1 MSNYDNVYKMNAY
14 YYKDGFPKDLEYHGI
29 FQSYS
34 KAFQRLLKEAEEVEL
49 FVIPDANQRGYVID
63 IATGISIPVMSY
75 QHYTNHKSVLR
86 QKDRLES
93 SMDPSISFCVF
104 EDGDAFSDT
113 ISSPDLIDQYIK
125 EHHGVE
131 HYNMILQYANQNV
144 YLVNP
149 NQDKKMMNAVNEEVI
164 PSVTNSMTFLQLT
177 GNIQSMVT
185 ELPIEMQAVYY
196 QRLSKILKQYDES
209 SSTLDGVALDMT
221 LSSFVTEL
229 DKLQSEIQSVKE
241 GSSKLQ
247 AYTPA
252 TFQSFLEY
260 LNVLDK
266 AKDFIHKAFTIIFMA
281 SIVIWF
287 LQSFSFTFDFVTDSS
302 QSILAAI
309 GSFVSPIFAP
319 LGFNDWRSST
329 ALMTGITAKESVVS
343 TLTVLTQSS
352 STAALNQ
359 ALIGIF
365 TPLSS
370 FTFLVFTVLYMP
382 CVAAF
387 AATKR
392 ELRSW
397 PQAILTVM
405 FQTGMA
411 YLVAFVIY
419 QLGQLLL

>member
-14 YYKDGFPKDLEYHGI
+14 YYKDGFPKDLEYHGF

-49 FVIPDANQRGYVID
+49 FVIPDADQKGYVID

-247 AYTPA
+247 VYTPA

-260 LNVLDK
+260 LNVLDNPVEK
-266 AKDFIHKAFTIIFMA
+266 IEALFQEMQYVSSNMLSNNLLDQITIVDLFVSNASSIFSTLSVDDRKKYWDMLDQNYQTEFIISLENKKYPEAILLGETYSKPEKDFEYFNQLLAFDNNSKKRKI
-281 SIVIWF
+281 
-287 LQSFSFTFDFVTDSS
+287 
-302 QSILAAI
+302 
-309 GSFVSPIFAP
+309 
-319 LGFNDWRSST
+319 
-329 ALMTGITAKESVVS
+329 
-343 TLTVLTQSS
+343 
-352 STAALNQ
+352 
-359 ALIGIF
+359 
-365 TPLSS
+365 
-370 FTFLVFTVLYMP
+370 
-382 CVAAF
+382 
-387 AATKR
+387 ATK
-392 ELRSW
+392 
-397 PQAILTVM
+397 
-405 FQTGMA
+405 
-411 YLVAFVIY
+411 
-419 QLGQLLL
+419 

>member
-14 YYKDGFPKDLEYHGI
+14 YYKDGFPKDLEYHGF

-49 FVIPDANQRGYVID
+49 FVIPDADQKGYVID

-93 SMDPSISFCVF
+93 SMDSSISFCVF
-104 EDGDAFSDT
+104 EDGAAFSDT

-260 LNVLDK
+260 LNVLDNPVEK
-266 AKDFIHKAFTIIFMA
+266 IEALFQEMQYVSSNMLSNNLLDQITIVDLFVSNASSIFSTLSVDDRKKYWDMLDQNYQTEFIISLENKKYPEAILLGETYSKPEKDFEYFNQLLAFDNNSKKRKI
-281 SIVIWF
+281 
-287 LQSFSFTFDFVTDSS
+287 
-302 QSILAAI
+302 
-309 GSFVSPIFAP
+309 
-319 LGFNDWRSST
+319 
-329 ALMTGITAKESVVS
+329 
-343 TLTVLTQSS
+343 
-352 STAALNQ
+352 
-359 ALIGIF
+359 
-365 TPLSS
+365 
-370 FTFLVFTVLYMP
+370 
-382 CVAAF
+382 
-387 AATKR
+387 ATK
-392 ELRSW
+392 
-397 PQAILTVM
+397 
-405 FQTGMA
+405 
-411 YLVAFVIY
+411 
-419 QLGQLLL
+419 

>member
-14 YYKDGFPKDLEYHGI
+14 YYKDGFPKDLEYHGF

-49 FVIPDANQRGYVID
+49 FVIPDADQKGYVID

-104 EDGDAFSDT
+104 EDGAAFSDT

-247 AYTPA
+247 VYTPA

-260 LNVLDK
+260 LNVLDNPVEK
-266 AKDFIHKAFTIIFMA
+266 IEALFQEMQYVSSNMLSNNLLDQITIVDLFVSNASSIFSTLSVDDRKKYWDMLDHNYQTEFIISLENKKYPEAILLGETYSKPEKDFEYFNQLLAFDNNSKKRKI
-281 SIVIWF
+281 
-287 LQSFSFTFDFVTDSS
+287 
-302 QSILAAI
+302 
-309 GSFVSPIFAP
+309 
-319 LGFNDWRSST
+319 
-329 ALMTGITAKESVVS
+329 
-343 TLTVLTQSS
+343 
-352 STAALNQ
+352 
-359 ALIGIF
+359 
-365 TPLSS
+365 
-370 FTFLVFTVLYMP
+370 
-382 CVAAF
+382 
-387 AATKR
+387 ATK
-392 ELRSW
+392 
-397 PQAILTVM
+397 
-405 FQTGMA
+405 
-411 YLVAFVIY
+411 
-419 QLGQLLL
+419 

>member
-14 YYKDGFPKDLEYHGI
+14 YYKDGFPKDLEYHGF

-49 FVIPDANQRGYVID
+49 FVIPDADQKGYVID

-104 EDGDAFSDT
+104 EDGDAFSYT

-260 LNVLDK
+260 LNVLDNPVEK
-266 AKDFIHKAFTIIFMA
+266 IEALFQEMQYVSSNMLSNNLLDQITIVDLFVSNASSIFSTLSVDDRKKYWDMLDHNYQTEFIISLENKKYPEAILLGETYSKPEKDFEYFNQLLAFDNNSKKRKI
-281 SIVIWF
+281 
-287 LQSFSFTFDFVTDSS
+287 
-302 QSILAAI
+302 
-309 GSFVSPIFAP
+309 
-319 LGFNDWRSST
+319 
-329 ALMTGITAKESVVS
+329 
-343 TLTVLTQSS
+343 
-352 STAALNQ
+352 
-359 ALIGIF
+359 
-365 TPLSS
+365 
-370 FTFLVFTVLYMP
+370 
-382 CVAAF
+382 
-387 AATKR
+387 ATK
-392 ELRSW
+392 
-397 PQAILTVM
+397 
-405 FQTGMA
+405 
-411 YLVAFVIY
+411 
-419 QLGQLLL
+419 

>member
-1 MSNYDNVYKMNAY
+1 MSSYDNVYKMNAY
-14 YYKDGFPKDLEYHGI
+14 YYKDGFPKDLEYHGF

-34 KAFQRLLKEAEEVEL
+34 KAFQRLLKDAEEVEL
-49 FVIPDANQRGYVID
+49 FVMPNSDRKGYVID

-104 EDGDAFSDT
+104 EDGEVSDS
-113 ISSPDLIDQYIK
+113 ISSPDLIDQYVK
-125 EHHGVE
+125 AHHGVE
-131 HYNMILQYANQNV
+131 YYNMILQYANQNV

-247 AYTPA
+247 VYTPA

-260 LNVLDK
+260 LNVLDNPVEK
-266 AKDFIHKAFTIIFMA
+266 IEALFQEMQYVSSNMLSNNLLDQITIVDLFVSNASSIFSTLSVDDRRKYWDMLDQNYQSEFIISLENKKYPEAILLGETYSKPEKDFEYVNQLLAFDNNSKKRKI
-281 SIVIWF
+281 
-287 LQSFSFTFDFVTDSS
+287 
-302 QSILAAI
+302 
-309 GSFVSPIFAP
+309 
-319 LGFNDWRSST
+319 
-329 ALMTGITAKESVVS
+329 
-343 TLTVLTQSS
+343 
-352 STAALNQ
+352 
-359 ALIGIF
+359 
-365 TPLSS
+365 
-370 FTFLVFTVLYMP
+370 
-382 CVAAF
+382 
-387 AATKR
+387 ATK
-392 ELRSW
+392 
-397 PQAILTVM
+397 
-405 FQTGMA
+405 
-411 YLVAFVIY
+411 
-419 QLGQLLL
+419 

>member
-1 MSNYDNVYKMNAY
+1 MSNYDNVYKVNAY

-49 FVIPDANQRGYVID
+49 FVIPDADQKGYVID

-104 EDGDAFSDT
+104 EDGAAFSDT

-149 NQDKKMMNAVNEEVI
+149 NQDKKMMNEVNEEVI

-247 AYTPA
+247 VYTPA

-260 LNVLDK
+260 LNVLDNPVEK
-266 AKDFIHKAFTIIFMA
+266 IEALFQEMQYVSSNMLSNNLLDQITIVDLFVSNASSIFFTLSVDDRKKYWDMLDQNYQSEFIISLENKKYPEAILLGETYSKPEKDFEYFNQLLAFDNNSKKRKI
-281 SIVIWF
+281 
-287 LQSFSFTFDFVTDSS
+287 
-302 QSILAAI
+302 
-309 GSFVSPIFAP
+309 
-319 LGFNDWRSST
+319 
-329 ALMTGITAKESVVS
+329 
-343 TLTVLTQSS
+343 
-352 STAALNQ
+352 
-359 ALIGIF
+359 
-365 TPLSS
+365 
-370 FTFLVFTVLYMP
+370 
-382 CVAAF
+382 
-387 AATKR
+387 ATK
-392 ELRSW
+392 
-397 PQAILTVM
+397 
-405 FQTGMA
+405 
-411 YLVAFVIY
+411 
-419 QLGQLLL
+419 

>member
-14 YYKDGFPKDLEYHGI
+14 YYKDGFPKDLEYHGF

-34 KAFQRLLKEAEEVEL
+34 KAFQSLLKEAEEVEL
-49 FVIPDANQRGYVID
+49 FVIPDADQKGYVID

-185 ELPIEMQAVYY
+185 ELPVEMQAVYY

-247 AYTPA
+247 VYTPA

-260 LNVLDK
+260 LNVLDNPVEK
-266 AKDFIHKAFTIIFMA
+266 IEALFQEMQYVSSNMLSNNLLDQITIVDLFVSNASSIFSTLSVDDRKKYWDMLDQNYQSEFIISLENKKYPEAILLGETYSKPEKDFEYFNQLLAFDNNSKKRKI
-281 SIVIWF
+281 
-287 LQSFSFTFDFVTDSS
+287 
-302 QSILAAI
+302 
-309 GSFVSPIFAP
+309 
-319 LGFNDWRSST
+319 
-329 ALMTGITAKESVVS
+329 
-343 TLTVLTQSS
+343 
-352 STAALNQ
+352 
-359 ALIGIF
+359 
-365 TPLSS
+365 
-370 FTFLVFTVLYMP
+370 
-382 CVAAF
+382 
-387 AATKR
+387 ATK
-392 ELRSW
+392 
-397 PQAILTVM
+397 
-405 FQTGMA
+405 
-411 YLVAFVIY
+411 
-419 QLGQLLL
+419 

>member
-1 MSNYDNVYKMNAY
+1 MSNYDNVYKTSAY
-14 YYKDGFPKDLEYHGI
+14 YYKDGFPKDLEYHGF

-49 FVIPDANQRGYVID
+49 FVIPDADQKGYVID

-104 EDGDAFSDT
+104 EDGAAFSDT
-113 ISSPDLIDQYIK
+113 ISSPDMIDQYVK
-125 EHHGVE
+125 AHHGVE

-247 AYTPA
+247 VYTPA

-260 LNVLDK
+260 LNVLDNPVEK
-266 AKDFIHKAFTIIFMA
+266 IEALFQEMQYVSSNMLSNNLLDQITIVDLFVSNASSIFSTLSVDDRKKYWDMLDQNYQSEFIISLENKKYPEAILLGETYSKPEKDFEY
-281 SIVIWF
+281 
-287 LQSFSFTFDFVTDSS
+287 
-302 QSILAAI
+302 
-309 GSFVSPIFAP
+309 
-319 LGFNDWRSST
+319 FN
-329 ALMTGITAKESVVS
+329 
-343 TLTVLTQSS
+343 
-352 STAALNQ
+352 
-359 ALIGIF
+359 
-365 TPLSS
+365 
-370 FTFLVFTVLYMP
+370 
-382 CVAAF
+382 
-387 AATKR
+387 
-392 ELRSW
+392 
-397 PQAILTVM
+397 
-405 FQTGMA
+405 
-411 YLVAFVIY
+411 
-419 QLGQLLL
+419 QLLAFDNNSKKRKIVTK

>member
-1 MSNYDNVYKMNAY
+1 MSNYDYVYKMNAY
-14 YYKDGFPKDLEYHGI
+14 YYKDGFPKDLEYHGF

-49 FVIPDANQRGYVID
+49 FVIPDADQKGYVID

-104 EDGDAFSDT
+104 EDGAAFSDT

-247 AYTPA
+247 VYTPA

-260 LNVLDK
+260 LNVLDNPVEK
-266 AKDFIHKAFTIIFMA
+266 IEALFQEMQYVSSNMLSNNLLDQITIVDLFVSNASSIFSTLSVDDRKKYWDMLDQNYQTEFIISLENKKYPEAILLGETYSKPEKDFEYFNQLLAFDNNSKKRKI
-281 SIVIWF
+281 
-287 LQSFSFTFDFVTDSS
+287 
-302 QSILAAI
+302 
-309 GSFVSPIFAP
+309 
-319 LGFNDWRSST
+319 
-329 ALMTGITAKESVVS
+329 
-343 TLTVLTQSS
+343 
-352 STAALNQ
+352 
-359 ALIGIF
+359 
-365 TPLSS
+365 
-370 FTFLVFTVLYMP
+370 
-382 CVAAF
+382 
-387 AATKR
+387 ATK
-392 ELRSW
+392 
-397 PQAILTVM
+397 
-405 FQTGMA
+405 
-411 YLVAFVIY
+411 
-419 QLGQLLL
+419 

>member
-1 MSNYDNVYKMNAY
+1 MTLKFLQKRVVFMSNYDNVYKVNAY

-49 FVIPDANQRGYVID
+49 FVIPDADQKGYVID

-104 EDGDAFSDT
+104 EDGAAFSDT
-113 ISSPDLIDQYIK
+113 ISSPDMIDQYVK
-125 EHHGVE
+125 AHHGVE

-247 AYTPA
+247 VYTPA

-260 LNVLDK
+260 LNVLDNPVEK
-266 AKDFIHKAFTIIFMA
+266 IEALFQEMQYVSSNMLSNNLLDQITIVDLFVSNASSIFSTLSVDDRKKYWDMLDQNYQSEFIISLENKKYPEAILLGETYSKPEKDFEYFNQLLAFDNNSKKRKI
-281 SIVIWF
+281 
-287 LQSFSFTFDFVTDSS
+287 
-302 QSILAAI
+302 
-309 GSFVSPIFAP
+309 
-319 LGFNDWRSST
+319 
-329 ALMTGITAKESVVS
+329 
-343 TLTVLTQSS
+343 
-352 STAALNQ
+352 
-359 ALIGIF
+359 
-365 TPLSS
+365 
-370 FTFLVFTVLYMP
+370 
-382 CVAAF
+382 
-387 AATKR
+387 ATK
-392 ELRSW
+392 
-397 PQAILTVM
+397 
-405 FQTGMA
+405 
-411 YLVAFVIY
+411 
-419 QLGQLLL
+419 

>member
-1 MSNYDNVYKMNAY
+1 MSNYDYVYKMNAY
-14 YYKDGFPKDLEYHGI
+14 YYKDGFPKDLEYHGF

-49 FVIPDANQRGYVID
+49 FVIPDADQKGYVID

-104 EDGDAFSDT
+104 EDGAAFSDT

-260 LNVLDK
+260 LNVLDNPVEK
-266 AKDFIHKAFTIIFMA
+266 IEALFQEMQYVSSNMLSNNFLDQITIVDLFVSNASSIFSTLSVDDRKKYWDMLNQNYQTEFIISLENKKHPEAILLGETYSKPEKDFEYFNQLLAFDNNSKKRKI
-281 SIVIWF
+281 
-287 LQSFSFTFDFVTDSS
+287 
-302 QSILAAI
+302 
-309 GSFVSPIFAP
+309 
-319 LGFNDWRSST
+319 
-329 ALMTGITAKESVVS
+329 
-343 TLTVLTQSS
+343 
-352 STAALNQ
+352 
-359 ALIGIF
+359 
-365 TPLSS
+365 
-370 FTFLVFTVLYMP
+370 
-382 CVAAF
+382 
-387 AATKR
+387 ATK
-392 ELRSW
+392 
-397 PQAILTVM
+397 
-405 FQTGMA
+405 
-411 YLVAFVIY
+411 
-419 QLGQLLL
+419 

>member
-1 MSNYDNVYKMNAY
+1 MSNYDNVYKTSAY
-14 YYKDGFPKDLEYHGI
+14 YYKDGFPKDLEYHGF

-49 FVIPDANQRGYVID
+49 FVIPDADQKGYVID

-104 EDGDAFSDT
+104 EDGAAFSDT
-113 ISSPDLIDQYIK
+113 ISSPDMIDQYVK
-125 EHHGVE
+125 AHHGVE
-131 HYNMILQYANQNV
+131 RYNMILQYANQNV

-247 AYTPA
+247 VYTPA

-260 LNVLDK
+260 LNVLDNPVEK
-266 AKDFIHKAFTIIFMA
+266 IEALFQEMQYVSSNMLSNNLLDQITIVDLFVSNASSIFSTLSVDDRKKYWDMLDQHYQSEFIISLENKKYPEAILLGETYSKPEKDFEYFNQLLAFDNNSKKRKI
-281 SIVIWF
+281 
-287 LQSFSFTFDFVTDSS
+287 
-302 QSILAAI
+302 
-309 GSFVSPIFAP
+309 
-319 LGFNDWRSST
+319 
-329 ALMTGITAKESVVS
+329 
-343 TLTVLTQSS
+343 
-352 STAALNQ
+352 
-359 ALIGIF
+359 
-365 TPLSS
+365 
-370 FTFLVFTVLYMP
+370 
-382 CVAAF
+382 
-387 AATKR
+387 ATK
-392 ELRSW
+392 
-397 PQAILTVM
+397 
-405 FQTGMA
+405 
-411 YLVAFVIY
+411 
-419 QLGQLLL
+419 

>member
-14 YYKDGFPKDLEYHGI
+14 YYKDGFPKDLEYHGF

-34 KAFQRLLKEAEEVEL
+34 KAFQSLLKEAEEVEL
-49 FVIPDANQRGYVID
+49 FVIPDADQKGYVID

-185 ELPIEMQAVYY
+185 ELPVEMQAVYY

-247 AYTPA
+247 VYTPA

-260 LNVLDK
+260 LNVLDNPVEK
-266 AKDFIHKAFTIIFMA
+266 IEALFQEMQYVSSNMLSNNLLDQITIVDLFVSNASSIFSTLSVDDRKKYWDMLDQNYQTEFIISLENKKYPEAILLGETYSKPEKDFEYFNQLLAFDNNSKKRKI
-281 SIVIWF
+281 
-287 LQSFSFTFDFVTDSS
+287 
-302 QSILAAI
+302 
-309 GSFVSPIFAP
+309 
-319 LGFNDWRSST
+319 
-329 ALMTGITAKESVVS
+329 
-343 TLTVLTQSS
+343 
-352 STAALNQ
+352 
-359 ALIGIF
+359 
-365 TPLSS
+365 
-370 FTFLVFTVLYMP
+370 
-382 CVAAF
+382 
-387 AATKR
+387 ATK
-392 ELRSW
+392 
-397 PQAILTVM
+397 
-405 FQTGMA
+405 
-411 YLVAFVIY
+411 
-419 QLGQLLL
+419 

>member
-1 MSNYDNVYKMNAY
+1 MSNYDNVYKVNAY

-34 KAFQRLLKEAEEVEL
+34 KAFQSLLKEAEEVEL
-49 FVIPDANQRGYVID
+49 FVIPDADQKGYVID

-247 AYTPA
+247 VYTPA

-260 LNVLDK
+260 LNVLDNPVEK
-266 AKDFIHKAFTIIFMA
+266 IEALFQEMQYVSSNMLSNNLLDQITIVDLFVSNASSIFSTLSVDDRKKYWDMLDQNYQTEFIISLENKKYPEAILLGETYSKSEKDFEYFNQLLAFDNNSKKRKI
-281 SIVIWF
+281 
-287 LQSFSFTFDFVTDSS
+287 
-302 QSILAAI
+302 
-309 GSFVSPIFAP
+309 
-319 LGFNDWRSST
+319 
-329 ALMTGITAKESVVS
+329 
-343 TLTVLTQSS
+343 
-352 STAALNQ
+352 
-359 ALIGIF
+359 
-365 TPLSS
+365 
-370 FTFLVFTVLYMP
+370 
-382 CVAAF
+382 
-387 AATKR
+387 ATK
-392 ELRSW
+392 
-397 PQAILTVM
+397 
-405 FQTGMA
+405 
-411 YLVAFVIY
+411 
-419 QLGQLLL
+419 

>member
-1 MSNYDNVYKMNAY
+1 MSNYDNVYKTSAY
-14 YYKDGFPKDLEYHGI
+14 YYKDGFPKDLEYYGF

-49 FVIPDANQRGYVID
+49 FVIPDADQKGYVID

-104 EDGDAFSDT
+104 EDGAAFSDT
-113 ISSPDLIDQYIK
+113 ISSPDMIDQYVK
-125 EHHGVE
+125 AHHGVE

-247 AYTPA
+247 VYTPA

-260 LNVLDK
+260 LNVLDNPVEK
-266 AKDFIHKAFTIIFMA
+266 IEALFQEMQYVSSNMLSNNLLDQITIVDLFVSNASSIFSTLSVDDRKKYWDMLDQNYQSEFIISLENKKYPEAILLGETYSKPEKDFEYFNQLLAFDNNSKKRKI
-281 SIVIWF
+281 
-287 LQSFSFTFDFVTDSS
+287 
-302 QSILAAI
+302 
-309 GSFVSPIFAP
+309 
-319 LGFNDWRSST
+319 
-329 ALMTGITAKESVVS
+329 
-343 TLTVLTQSS
+343 
-352 STAALNQ
+352 
-359 ALIGIF
+359 
-365 TPLSS
+365 
-370 FTFLVFTVLYMP
+370 
-382 CVAAF
+382 
-387 AATKR
+387 ATK
-392 ELRSW
+392 
-397 PQAILTVM
+397 
-405 FQTGMA
+405 
-411 YLVAFVIY
+411 
-419 QLGQLLL
+419 

>member
-1 MSNYDNVYKMNAY
+1 MTLKFLQKRVVFMSNYDYVYKMNAY
-14 YYKDGFPKDLEYHGI
+14 YYKDGFPKDLEYHGF

-49 FVIPDANQRGYVID
+49 FVIPDADQKGYVID

-247 AYTPA
+247 VYTPA

-260 LNVLDK
+260 LNVLDNPVEK
-266 AKDFIHKAFTIIFMA
+266 IEALFQEMQYVSSNMLSNNLLDQITIVDLFVSNASSIFSTLSVDDRKKYWDMLDHNYQTEFIISLENKKYPEAILLGETYSKPEKDFEYFNQLLAFDNNSKKRKI
-281 SIVIWF
+281 
-287 LQSFSFTFDFVTDSS
+287 
-302 QSILAAI
+302 
-309 GSFVSPIFAP
+309 
-319 LGFNDWRSST
+319 
-329 ALMTGITAKESVVS
+329 
-343 TLTVLTQSS
+343 
-352 STAALNQ
+352 
-359 ALIGIF
+359 
-365 TPLSS
+365 
-370 FTFLVFTVLYMP
+370 
-382 CVAAF
+382 
-387 AATKR
+387 ATK
-392 ELRSW
+392 
-397 PQAILTVM
+397 
-405 FQTGMA
+405 
-411 YLVAFVIY
+411 
-419 QLGQLLL
+419 

>member
-14 YYKDGFPKDLEYHGI
+14 YYKDGFPKDLEYHGF

-49 FVIPDANQRGYVID
+49 FVIPDADQKGYVID

-247 AYTPA
+247 VYTPA

-260 LNVLDK
+260 LNVLDNPVEK
-266 AKDFIHKAFTIIFMA
+266 IEALFQEMQYVSSNMLSNNLLDQITIVDLFVSNASSVFSTLSVDDRKKYWDMLDQNYQSEFILSLENKKYPEAILLGETYSKPEKDFEYFNQLLAFDNNSKKRKI
-281 SIVIWF
+281 
-287 LQSFSFTFDFVTDSS
+287 
-302 QSILAAI
+302 
-309 GSFVSPIFAP
+309 
-319 LGFNDWRSST
+319 
-329 ALMTGITAKESVVS
+329 
-343 TLTVLTQSS
+343 
-352 STAALNQ
+352 
-359 ALIGIF
+359 
-365 TPLSS
+365 
-370 FTFLVFTVLYMP
+370 
-382 CVAAF
+382 
-387 AATKR
+387 ATK
-392 ELRSW
+392 
-397 PQAILTVM
+397 
-405 FQTGMA
+405 
-411 YLVAFVIY
+411 
-419 QLGQLLL
+419 

>member
-1 MSNYDNVYKMNAY
+1 MALKFLQKRVVFMSNYDNVYKMNAY
-14 YYKDGFPKDLEYHGI
+14 YYKDGFPKDLEYHGF

-49 FVIPDANQRGYVID
+49 FVIPDADQKGYVID

-247 AYTPA
+247 VYTPA

-260 LNVLDK
+260 LNVLDNPVEK
-266 AKDFIHKAFTIIFMA
+266 IEALFQEMQYVSSNMLSNNLLDQITIVDLFVSNASSVFSTLSVDDRKKYWDMLDQNYQSEFIISLENKKYPEAILLGETYSKPEKDFEYFNQLLAFDNNSKKRKI
-281 SIVIWF
+281 
-287 LQSFSFTFDFVTDSS
+287 
-302 QSILAAI
+302 
-309 GSFVSPIFAP
+309 
-319 LGFNDWRSST
+319 
-329 ALMTGITAKESVVS
+329 
-343 TLTVLTQSS
+343 
-352 STAALNQ
+352 
-359 ALIGIF
+359 
-365 TPLSS
+365 
-370 FTFLVFTVLYMP
+370 
-382 CVAAF
+382 
-387 AATKR
+387 ATK
-392 ELRSW
+392 
-397 PQAILTVM
+397 
-405 FQTGMA
+405 
-411 YLVAFVIY
+411 
-419 QLGQLLL
+419 

>member
-1 MSNYDNVYKMNAY
+1 MSNYDYVYKMNAY
-14 YYKDGFPKDLEYHGI
+14 YYKDGFPKDLEYHGF

-49 FVIPDANQRGYVID
+49 FVIPDADQKGYVID

-247 AYTPA
+247 VYTPA

-260 LNVLDK
+260 LNVLDNPVEK
-266 AKDFIHKAFTIIFMA
+266 IEALFQEMQYVSSNMLSNNLLDQITIVDLFVSNASSVFSTLSVDDRKKYWDMLDQNYQSEFIISLENKKYPEAILLGETYSKPEKDFEYFNQLLAFDNNSKKRKI
-281 SIVIWF
+281 
-287 LQSFSFTFDFVTDSS
+287 
-302 QSILAAI
+302 
-309 GSFVSPIFAP
+309 
-319 LGFNDWRSST
+319 
-329 ALMTGITAKESVVS
+329 
-343 TLTVLTQSS
+343 
-352 STAALNQ
+352 
-359 ALIGIF
+359 
-365 TPLSS
+365 
-370 FTFLVFTVLYMP
+370 
-382 CVAAF
+382 
-387 AATKR
+387 ATK
-392 ELRSW
+392 
-397 PQAILTVM
+397 
-405 FQTGMA
+405 
-411 YLVAFVIY
+411 
-419 QLGQLLL
+419 

>member
-1 MSNYDNVYKMNAY
+1 MSNYDYVYKMNAY
-14 YYKDGFPKDLEYHGI
+14 YYKDGFPKDLEYHGF

-49 FVIPDANQRGYVID
+49 FVIPDADQKGYVID

-104 EDGDAFSDT
+104 EDGAAFSDT

-247 AYTPA
+247 VYTPA
-252 TFQSFLEY
+252 AFQSFLEY
-260 LNVLDK
+260 LNVLDNPVEK
-266 AKDFIHKAFTIIFMA
+266 IEALFQEMQYVSSNMLSNNLLDQITIVDLFVSNASSIFSTLSVDDRKKYWDMLDQNYQTEFIISLENKKYPEAILLGETYSKPEKDFEY
-281 SIVIWF
+281 
-287 LQSFSFTFDFVTDSS
+287 
-302 QSILAAI
+302 
-309 GSFVSPIFAP
+309 
-319 LGFNDWRSST
+319 FN
-329 ALMTGITAKESVVS
+329 
-343 TLTVLTQSS
+343 
-352 STAALNQ
+352 
-359 ALIGIF
+359 
-365 TPLSS
+365 
-370 FTFLVFTVLYMP
+370 
-382 CVAAF
+382 
-387 AATKR
+387 
-392 ELRSW
+392 
-397 PQAILTVM
+397 
-405 FQTGMA
+405 
-411 YLVAFVIY
+411 
-419 QLGQLLL
+419 QLLAFDNNSKKRKIVTK

>member
-1 MSNYDNVYKMNAY
+1 MTLKFLQKRVVFMSNYDNVYKTSAY
-14 YYKDGFPKDLEYHGI
+14 YYKDGFPKDLEYHGF

-34 KAFQRLLKEAEEVEL
+34 TAFQRLLKEAEEVEL
-49 FVIPDANQRGYVID
+49 FVIPDDDQKGYVID

-104 EDGDAFSDT
+104 EDGAAFSDT
-113 ISSPDLIDQYIK
+113 ISSPDMIDQYVK
-125 EHHGVE
+125 AHHGVE

-247 AYTPA
+247 VYTPA

-260 LNVLDK
+260 LNVLDNPVEK
-266 AKDFIHKAFTIIFMA
+266 IEALFQEMQYVSSNMLSNNLLDQITIVDLFVSNASSIFSTLSVDDRKKYWDMLDQNYQSEFIISLENKKYPEAILLGETYSKPEKDFEYFNQLLAFDNNSKKRKI
-281 SIVIWF
+281 
-287 LQSFSFTFDFVTDSS
+287 
-302 QSILAAI
+302 
-309 GSFVSPIFAP
+309 
-319 LGFNDWRSST
+319 
-329 ALMTGITAKESVVS
+329 
-343 TLTVLTQSS
+343 
-352 STAALNQ
+352 
-359 ALIGIF
+359 
-365 TPLSS
+365 
-370 FTFLVFTVLYMP
+370 
-382 CVAAF
+382 
-387 AATKR
+387 ATK
-392 ELRSW
+392 
-397 PQAILTVM
+397 
-405 FQTGMA
+405 
-411 YLVAFVIY
+411 
-419 QLGQLLL
+419 

>member
-14 YYKDGFPKDLEYHGI
+14 YYKDGFPKDLEYHGF

-49 FVIPDANQRGYVID
+49 FVIPDADQKGYVID

-104 EDGDAFSDT
+104 EDGAAFSDT

-247 AYTPA
+247 VYTPA

-260 LNVLDK
+260 LNVLDNPVEK
-266 AKDFIHKAFTIIFMA
+266 IEALFQEMQYVSSNMLSNNLLDQITIVDLFVSNASSIFSTLSVDDRKKYWDMLNQNYQTEFIISLENKKHPEAILLGETYSKPEKDFEYFNQLLAFDNNSKKRKI
-281 SIVIWF
+281 
-287 LQSFSFTFDFVTDSS
+287 
-302 QSILAAI
+302 
-309 GSFVSPIFAP
+309 
-319 LGFNDWRSST
+319 
-329 ALMTGITAKESVVS
+329 
-343 TLTVLTQSS
+343 
-352 STAALNQ
+352 
-359 ALIGIF
+359 
-365 TPLSS
+365 
-370 FTFLVFTVLYMP
+370 
-382 CVAAF
+382 
-387 AATKR
+387 ATK
-392 ELRSW
+392 
-397 PQAILTVM
+397 
-405 FQTGMA
+405 
-411 YLVAFVIY
+411 
-419 QLGQLLL
+419 

>member
-1 MSNYDNVYKMNAY
+1 MSNYDNVYKVNAY

-49 FVIPDANQRGYVID
+49 FVIPDADQKGYVID

-104 EDGDAFSDT
+104 EDGAAFSDT
-113 ISSPDLIDQYIK
+113 ISSPDMIDQYVK
-125 EHHGVE
+125 AHHGVE

-247 AYTPA
+247 VYTPA

-260 LNVLDK
+260 LNVLDNPVEK
-266 AKDFIHKAFTIIFMA
+266 IEALFQEMQYVSSNMLSNNLLDQITIVDLFVSNASSIFSTLSVDDRKKYWDMLDQNYQSEFIISLENKKYPEAILLGETYSKPEKDFEYFNQLLAFDNNSKKRKI
-281 SIVIWF
+281 
-287 LQSFSFTFDFVTDSS
+287 
-302 QSILAAI
+302 
-309 GSFVSPIFAP
+309 
-319 LGFNDWRSST
+319 
-329 ALMTGITAKESVVS
+329 
-343 TLTVLTQSS
+343 
-352 STAALNQ
+352 
-359 ALIGIF
+359 
-365 TPLSS
+365 
-370 FTFLVFTVLYMP
+370 
-382 CVAAF
+382 
-387 AATKR
+387 ATK
-392 ELRSW
+392 
-397 PQAILTVM
+397 
-405 FQTGMA
+405 
-411 YLVAFVIY
+411 
-419 QLGQLLL
+419 

>member
-1 MSNYDNVYKMNAY
+1 MSNYDNVYKVNAY

-86 QKDRLES
+86 QTDRLES

-104 EDGDAFSDT
+104 EDGAAFSDT
-113 ISSPDLIDQYIK
+113 ISSPDMIDQYVK
-125 EHHGVE
+125 AHHGVE

-209 SSTLDGVALDMT
+209 SSTLDGVALDMK

-247 AYTPA
+247 VYTPA

-260 LNVLDK
+260 LNVLDNPVK
-266 AKDFIHKAFTIIFMA
+266 KIEALFQEMQYVSSNMLSNNLLDQITIVDLFVSNASSIFSTLSVDDRKKYWDMLNQNYQTEFIISLENKKYPEAILLGETYSKPEKDFEYFNQLLAFDNNSKKRKI
-281 SIVIWF
+281 
-287 LQSFSFTFDFVTDSS
+287 
-302 QSILAAI
+302 
-309 GSFVSPIFAP
+309 
-319 LGFNDWRSST
+319 
-329 ALMTGITAKESVVS
+329 
-343 TLTVLTQSS
+343 
-352 STAALNQ
+352 
-359 ALIGIF
+359 
-365 TPLSS
+365 
-370 FTFLVFTVLYMP
+370 
-382 CVAAF
+382 
-387 AATKR
+387 ATK
-392 ELRSW
+392 
-397 PQAILTVM
+397 
-405 FQTGMA
+405 
-411 YLVAFVIY
+411 
-419 QLGQLLL
+419 

>member
-1 MSNYDNVYKMNAY
+1 MSNYDNVYKTSAY
-14 YYKDGFPKDLEYHGI
+14 YYKDGFPKDLEYHGF

-34 KAFQRLLKEAEEVEL
+34 TAFQRLLKEAEEVEL
-49 FVIPDANQRGYVID
+49 FVIPDDDQKGYVID

-104 EDGDAFSDT
+104 EDGAAFSDT
-113 ISSPDLIDQYIK
+113 ISSPDMIDQYVK
-125 EHHGVE
+125 AHHGVE

-247 AYTPA
+247 VYTPA

-260 LNVLDK
+260 LNVLDNPVEK
-266 AKDFIHKAFTIIFMA
+266 IEALFQEMQYVSSNMLSNNLLDQITIVDLFVSNASSVFSTLSVDDRKKYWDMLDQNYQSEFIISLENKKYPEAILLGETYSKPEKDFEYFNQLLAFDNNSKKRKI
-281 SIVIWF
+281 
-287 LQSFSFTFDFVTDSS
+287 
-302 QSILAAI
+302 
-309 GSFVSPIFAP
+309 
-319 LGFNDWRSST
+319 
-329 ALMTGITAKESVVS
+329 
-343 TLTVLTQSS
+343 
-352 STAALNQ
+352 
-359 ALIGIF
+359 
-365 TPLSS
+365 
-370 FTFLVFTVLYMP
+370 
-382 CVAAF
+382 
-387 AATKR
+387 ATK
-392 ELRSW
+392 
-397 PQAILTVM
+397 
-405 FQTGMA
+405 
-411 YLVAFVIY
+411 
-419 QLGQLLL
+419 

>member
-1 MSNYDNVYKMNAY
+1 MSNYDNVYKVNAY

-86 QKDRLES
+86 QTDRLES

-104 EDGDAFSDT
+104 EDGAAFSDT
-113 ISSPDLIDQYIK
+113 ISSPDMIDQYVK
-125 EHHGVE
+125 AHHGVE

-247 AYTPA
+247 VYTPA

-260 LNVLDK
+260 LNVLDNPVEK
-266 AKDFIHKAFTIIFMA
+266 IEALFQEMQYVSSNMLSNNLLDQITLVDLFVSNASSIFSTLSVDDRKKYWDMLNQNYQTEFIISLENKKYPEAILLGETYSKPEKDFEYFNQLLAFDNNSKKRKI
-281 SIVIWF
+281 
-287 LQSFSFTFDFVTDSS
+287 
-302 QSILAAI
+302 
-309 GSFVSPIFAP
+309 
-319 LGFNDWRSST
+319 
-329 ALMTGITAKESVVS
+329 
-343 TLTVLTQSS
+343 
-352 STAALNQ
+352 
-359 ALIGIF
+359 
-365 TPLSS
+365 
-370 FTFLVFTVLYMP
+370 
-382 CVAAF
+382 
-387 AATKR
+387 ATK
-392 ELRSW
+392 
-397 PQAILTVM
+397 
-405 FQTGMA
+405 
-411 YLVAFVIY
+411 
-419 QLGQLLL
+419 

>member
-14 YYKDGFPKDLEYHGI
+14 YYKDGFPKDLEYHGF

-49 FVIPDANQRGYVID
+49 FVIPDADQKGYVID

-104 EDGDAFSDT
+104 EDGAAFSDT

-149 NQDKKMMNAVNEEVI
+149 NQDKKMMNEVNEEVI

-247 AYTPA
+247 VYTPA

-260 LNVLDK
+260 LNVLDNPVEK
-266 AKDFIHKAFTIIFMA
+266 IEALFQEMQYVSSNMLSNNLLDQITIVDLFVSNASSIFSTLSVDDRKKYWDMLDHNYQTEFIISLENKKYPEAILLGETYSKPEKDFEYFNQLLAFDNNSKKRKI
-281 SIVIWF
+281 
-287 LQSFSFTFDFVTDSS
+287 
-302 QSILAAI
+302 
-309 GSFVSPIFAP
+309 
-319 LGFNDWRSST
+319 
-329 ALMTGITAKESVVS
+329 
-343 TLTVLTQSS
+343 
-352 STAALNQ
+352 
-359 ALIGIF
+359 
-365 TPLSS
+365 
-370 FTFLVFTVLYMP
+370 
-382 CVAAF
+382 
-387 AATKR
+387 ATK
-392 ELRSW
+392 
-397 PQAILTVM
+397 
-405 FQTGMA
+405 
-411 YLVAFVIY
+411 
-419 QLGQLLL
+419 

>member
-1 MSNYDNVYKMNAY
+1 MSNYDNVYKTSAY
-14 YYKDGFPKDLEYHGI
+14 YYKDGFPKDLEYHGF

-34 KAFQRLLKEAEEVEL
+34 TAFQRLLKEAEEVEL
-49 FVIPDANQRGYVID
+49 FVIPDDDQKGYVID

-104 EDGDAFSDT
+104 EDGAAFSDT
-113 ISSPDLIDQYIK
+113 ISSPDMIDQYVK
-125 EHHGVE
+125 AHHGVE

-185 ELPIEMQAVYY
+185 ELPVEMQAVYY

-247 AYTPA
+247 VYTPA

-260 LNVLDK
+260 LNVLDNPVEK
-266 AKDFIHKAFTIIFMA
+266 IEALFQEMQYVSSNMLSNNLLDQITIVDLFVSNASSIFSTLSVDDRKKYWDMLDQNYQSEFIISLENKKYPEAILLGETYSKPEKDFEYFNQLLAFDNNSKKRKI
-281 SIVIWF
+281 
-287 LQSFSFTFDFVTDSS
+287 
-302 QSILAAI
+302 
-309 GSFVSPIFAP
+309 
-319 LGFNDWRSST
+319 
-329 ALMTGITAKESVVS
+329 
-343 TLTVLTQSS
+343 
-352 STAALNQ
+352 
-359 ALIGIF
+359 
-365 TPLSS
+365 
-370 FTFLVFTVLYMP
+370 
-382 CVAAF
+382 
-387 AATKR
+387 ATK
-392 ELRSW
+392 
-397 PQAILTVM
+397 
-405 FQTGMA
+405 
-411 YLVAFVIY
+411 
-419 QLGQLLL
+419 

>member
-14 YYKDGFPKDLEYHGI
+14 YYKDGFPKDLEYHGF

-34 KAFQRLLKEAEEVEL
+34 KAFHRLLKEAEEVEL
-49 FVIPDANQRGYVID
+49 FVIPDADQKGYVID

-247 AYTPA
+247 VYTPA

-260 LNVLDK
+260 LNVLDNPVEK
-266 AKDFIHKAFTIIFMA
+266 IEALFQEMQYVSSNMLSNNLLDQITIVDLFVSNASSIFSTLSVDDRKKYWDMLDHNYQTEFIISLENKKYPEAILLGETYSKPEKDFEYFNQ
-281 SIVIWF
+281 
-287 LQSFSFTFDFVTDSS
+287 LLSFDNNSKKRK
-302 QSILAAI
+302 I
-309 GSFVSPIFAP
+309 
-319 LGFNDWRSST
+319 
-329 ALMTGITAKESVVS
+329 
-343 TLTVLTQSS
+343 
-352 STAALNQ
+352 
-359 ALIGIF
+359 
-365 TPLSS
+365 
-370 FTFLVFTVLYMP
+370 
-382 CVAAF
+382 
-387 AATKR
+387 ATK
-392 ELRSW
+392 
-397 PQAILTVM
+397 
-405 FQTGMA
+405 
-411 YLVAFVIY
+411 
-419 QLGQLLL
+419 

>member
-1 MSNYDNVYKMNAY
+1 MSNYDNVYKVNAY

-49 FVIPDANQRGYVID
+49 FVIPDADQKGYVID

-104 EDGDAFSDT
+104 EDGAAFSDT
-113 ISSPDLIDQYIK
+113 ISSPDMIDQYVK
-125 EHHGVE
+125 AHHGVE

-247 AYTPA
+247 VYTPA

-260 LNVLDK
+260 LNVLDNPVEK
-266 AKDFIHKAFTIIFMA
+266 IEALFQEMQYVSSNMLSNNLLDQITIVDLFVSNASSIFSTLSVDDRKKYWDMLDQNYQSEFIISLENKKYPEAILLGETYSKPEKDFEYFNQ
-281 SIVIWF
+281 
-287 LQSFSFTFDFVTDSS
+287 LLSFDNNSKKRK
-302 QSILAAI
+302 I
-309 GSFVSPIFAP
+309 
-319 LGFNDWRSST
+319 
-329 ALMTGITAKESVVS
+329 
-343 TLTVLTQSS
+343 
-352 STAALNQ
+352 
-359 ALIGIF
+359 
-365 TPLSS
+365 
-370 FTFLVFTVLYMP
+370 
-382 CVAAF
+382 
-387 AATKR
+387 ATK
-392 ELRSW
+392 
-397 PQAILTVM
+397 
-405 FQTGMA
+405 
-411 YLVAFVIY
+411 
-419 QLGQLLL
+419 

>member
-14 YYKDGFPKDLEYHGI
+14 YYKDGFPKDLEYHGF

-93 SMDPSISFCVF
+93 SMEPSISFCVF
-104 EDGDAFSDT
+104 EDGAAFSDT

-260 LNVLDK
+260 LNVLDNPVEK
-266 AKDFIHKAFTIIFMA
+266 IEALFQEMQYVSSNMLSNNLLDQITIVDLFVSNASSIFSTLSVDDRKKYWDMLDHNYQTEFIISLENKKYPEAILLGETYSKPEKDFEYFNQLLAFDNNSKKRKI
-281 SIVIWF
+281 
-287 LQSFSFTFDFVTDSS
+287 
-302 QSILAAI
+302 
-309 GSFVSPIFAP
+309 
-319 LGFNDWRSST
+319 
-329 ALMTGITAKESVVS
+329 
-343 TLTVLTQSS
+343 
-352 STAALNQ
+352 
-359 ALIGIF
+359 
-365 TPLSS
+365 
-370 FTFLVFTVLYMP
+370 
-382 CVAAF
+382 
-387 AATKR
+387 ATK
-392 ELRSW
+392 
-397 PQAILTVM
+397 
-405 FQTGMA
+405 
-411 YLVAFVIY
+411 
-419 QLGQLLL
+419 

>member
-1 MSNYDNVYKMNAY
+1 MSNYDYVYKMNAY
-14 YYKDGFPKDLEYHGI
+14 YYKDGFPKDLEYHGF

-49 FVIPDANQRGYVID
+49 FVIPDADQKGYVID

-247 AYTPA
+247 VYTPA

-260 LNVLDK
+260 LNVLDNPVEK
-266 AKDFIHKAFTIIFMA
+266 IEALFQEMQYVSSNMLSNNLLDQITIVDLFVSNASSIFSTLSVDDRKKYWDMLDHNYQTEFIISLENKKYPEAILLGETYSKPEKDFEYFNQLLAFDNNSKKRKI
-281 SIVIWF
+281 
-287 LQSFSFTFDFVTDSS
+287 
-302 QSILAAI
+302 
-309 GSFVSPIFAP
+309 
-319 LGFNDWRSST
+319 
-329 ALMTGITAKESVVS
+329 
-343 TLTVLTQSS
+343 
-352 STAALNQ
+352 
-359 ALIGIF
+359 
-365 TPLSS
+365 
-370 FTFLVFTVLYMP
+370 
-382 CVAAF
+382 
-387 AATKR
+387 ATK
-392 ELRSW
+392 
-397 PQAILTVM
+397 
-405 FQTGMA
+405 
-411 YLVAFVIY
+411 
-419 QLGQLLL
+419 

>member
-1 MSNYDNVYKMNAY
+1 MSNYDNVYKTSAY
-14 YYKDGFPKDLEYHGI
+14 YYKDGFPKDLEYHGF

-49 FVIPDANQRGYVID
+49 FVIPDADQKGYVID

-104 EDGDAFSDT
+104 EDGAAFSDT
-113 ISSPDLIDQYIK
+113 ISSPDMIDQYVK
-125 EHHGVE
+125 AHHGVE

-149 NQDKKMMNAVNEEVI
+149 NQNKKMMNAVNEEVI

-247 AYTPA
+247 VYTPA

-260 LNVLDK
+260 LNVLDNPVEK
-266 AKDFIHKAFTIIFMA
+266 IEALFQEMQYVSSNMLSNNLLDQITIVDLFVSNASSIFSTLSVDDRKKYWDMLNQNYQTEFIISLENKKYPEAILLGETYSKPEKDFEYFNQ
-281 SIVIWF
+281 
-287 LQSFSFTFDFVTDSS
+287 LLSFDNNSKKRK
-302 QSILAAI
+302 I
-309 GSFVSPIFAP
+309 
-319 LGFNDWRSST
+319 
-329 ALMTGITAKESVVS
+329 
-343 TLTVLTQSS
+343 
-352 STAALNQ
+352 
-359 ALIGIF
+359 
-365 TPLSS
+365 
-370 FTFLVFTVLYMP
+370 
-382 CVAAF
+382 
-387 AATKR
+387 ATK
-392 ELRSW
+392 
-397 PQAILTVM
+397 
-405 FQTGMA
+405 
-411 YLVAFVIY
+411 
-419 QLGQLLL
+419 

>member
-14 YYKDGFPKDLEYHGI
+14 YYKDGFPKDLEYHGF

-49 FVIPDANQRGYVID
+49 FVIPDADQKGYVID

-260 LNVLDK
+260 LNVLDNPVEK
-266 AKDFIHKAFTIIFMA
+266 IEALFQEMQYVSSNMLSNNLLDQITIVDLFVSNASSIFSTLSVDDRKKYWDMLDQNYQTEFIISLENKKYPEAILLGETYSKPEKDFEYFNQLLAFDNNSKKRKI
-281 SIVIWF
+281 
-287 LQSFSFTFDFVTDSS
+287 
-302 QSILAAI
+302 
-309 GSFVSPIFAP
+309 
-319 LGFNDWRSST
+319 
-329 ALMTGITAKESVVS
+329 
-343 TLTVLTQSS
+343 
-352 STAALNQ
+352 
-359 ALIGIF
+359 
-365 TPLSS
+365 
-370 FTFLVFTVLYMP
+370 
-382 CVAAF
+382 
-387 AATKR
+387 ATK
-392 ELRSW
+392 
-397 PQAILTVM
+397 
-405 FQTGMA
+405 
-411 YLVAFVIY
+411 
-419 QLGQLLL
+419 

>member
-1 MSNYDNVYKMNAY
+1 MSNYDNVYKTSAY

-104 EDGDAFSDT
+104 EDGAAFSDT
-113 ISSPDLIDQYIK
+113 ISSPDMIDQYVK
-125 EHHGVE
+125 AHHGVE

-247 AYTPA
+247 VYTPA

-260 LNVLDK
+260 LNVLDNPVEK
-266 AKDFIHKAFTIIFMA
+266 IEALFQEMQYVSSNMLSNNLLDQITIVDLFVSNASSIFSTLSVDDRKKYWDMLDQNYQSEFIISLENKKYPEAILLGETYSKPEKDFEYFNQLLAFDNNSKKRKI
-281 SIVIWF
+281 
-287 LQSFSFTFDFVTDSS
+287 
-302 QSILAAI
+302 
-309 GSFVSPIFAP
+309 
-319 LGFNDWRSST
+319 
-329 ALMTGITAKESVVS
+329 
-343 TLTVLTQSS
+343 
-352 STAALNQ
+352 
-359 ALIGIF
+359 
-365 TPLSS
+365 
-370 FTFLVFTVLYMP
+370 
-382 CVAAF
+382 
-387 AATKR
+387 ATK
-392 ELRSW
+392 
-397 PQAILTVM
+397 
-405 FQTGMA
+405 
-411 YLVAFVIY
+411 
-419 QLGQLLL
+419 

>member
-14 YYKDGFPKDLEYHGI
+14 YYKDGFPKDLEYHGF

-104 EDGDAFSDT
+104 EDGAAFSDT

-247 AYTPA
+247 VYTPA

-260 LNVLDK
+260 LNVLDNPVEK
-266 AKDFIHKAFTIIFMA
+266 IEALFQEMQYVSSNMLSNNLLDQITIVDLFVSNASSIFSTLSVDDRKKYWDMLNQNYQTEFIISLENKKHPEAILLGETYSKPEKDFEYFNQLLAFDNNSKKRKI
-281 SIVIWF
+281 
-287 LQSFSFTFDFVTDSS
+287 
-302 QSILAAI
+302 
-309 GSFVSPIFAP
+309 
-319 LGFNDWRSST
+319 
-329 ALMTGITAKESVVS
+329 
-343 TLTVLTQSS
+343 
-352 STAALNQ
+352 
-359 ALIGIF
+359 
-365 TPLSS
+365 
-370 FTFLVFTVLYMP
+370 
-382 CVAAF
+382 
-387 AATKR
+387 ATK
-392 ELRSW
+392 
-397 PQAILTVM
+397 
-405 FQTGMA
+405 
-411 YLVAFVIY
+411 
-419 QLGQLLL
+419 

>member
-1 MSNYDNVYKMNAY
+1 MSNYDNVYKVNAY

-104 EDGDAFSDT
+104 EDGAAFSDT
-113 ISSPDLIDQYIK
+113 ISSPDMIDQYVK
-125 EHHGVE
+125 AHHGVE

-247 AYTPA
+247 VYTPA

-260 LNVLDK
+260 LNVLDNPVK
-266 AKDFIHKAFTIIFMA
+266 KIEALFQEMQYVSSNMLSNNLLDQITIVDLFVSNASSIFSTLSVDDRKKYWDMLNQNYQTEFIISLENKKYPEAILLGETYSKPEKDFEYFNQLLAFDNNSKKRKI
-281 SIVIWF
+281 
-287 LQSFSFTFDFVTDSS
+287 
-302 QSILAAI
+302 
-309 GSFVSPIFAP
+309 
-319 LGFNDWRSST
+319 
-329 ALMTGITAKESVVS
+329 
-343 TLTVLTQSS
+343 
-352 STAALNQ
+352 
-359 ALIGIF
+359 
-365 TPLSS
+365 
-370 FTFLVFTVLYMP
+370 
-382 CVAAF
+382 
-387 AATKR
+387 ATK
-392 ELRSW
+392 
-397 PQAILTVM
+397 
-405 FQTGMA
+405 
-411 YLVAFVIY
+411 
-419 QLGQLLL
+419 

>member
-1 MSNYDNVYKMNAY
+1 MTLKFLQKRVVFMSNYDYVYKMNAY
-14 YYKDGFPKDLEYHGI
+14 YYKDGFPKDLEYHGF

-49 FVIPDANQRGYVID
+49 FVIPDADQKGYVID

-260 LNVLDK
+260 LNVLDNPVEK
-266 AKDFIHKAFTIIFMA
+266 IEALFQEMQYVSSNMLSNNLLDQITIVDLFVSNASSIFSTLSVDDRKKYWDMLDHNYQTEFIISLENKKYPEAILLGETYSKPEKDFEYFNQLLAFDNNSKKRKI
-281 SIVIWF
+281 
-287 LQSFSFTFDFVTDSS
+287 
-302 QSILAAI
+302 
-309 GSFVSPIFAP
+309 
-319 LGFNDWRSST
+319 
-329 ALMTGITAKESVVS
+329 
-343 TLTVLTQSS
+343 
-352 STAALNQ
+352 
-359 ALIGIF
+359 
-365 TPLSS
+365 
-370 FTFLVFTVLYMP
+370 
-382 CVAAF
+382 
-387 AATKR
+387 ATK
-392 ELRSW
+392 
-397 PQAILTVM
+397 
-405 FQTGMA
+405 
-411 YLVAFVIY
+411 
-419 QLGQLLL
+419 